1 LDLSIAIDFTGSNGS
16 PNYENSLHY
25 IKNGFINNYEKAI
38 RENIKIISMYNKQD
52 KYNVYGFGAKVNGI
66 FKNIFTINRTDDPSI
81 IGIEN
86 IISKYKET
94 VNDVVFS
101 GGTYFA
107 PVIKEFKRRAEQ
119 NNNNYNFN
127 YNISI
132 IISDGYLQDIDE
144 TIDSI
149 VEASI
154 LPISFIIIGVGD
166 NANSDMKILNGENGK
181 LISSKGVILN
191 KDIIQYVHFND
202 YANDLTKLTEA
213 VLKYIPDQIS
223 NYYKDKL

>member
-1 LDLSIAIDFTGSNGS
+1 MSLSIAIDFIGSNGS

-52 KYNVYGFGAKVNGI
+52 KYNVYGFGAKVNGT
-66 FKNIFTINRTDDPSI
+66 FKNIFAINRTDDPSI

-94 VNDVVFS
+94 VNDIVFS

-107 PVIKEFKRRAEQ
+107 PVINDFKRRAEQ

-149 VEASI
+149 VETSI
-154 LPISFIIIGVGD
+154 LPISFIIIVLGI
-166 NANSDMKILNGENGK
+166 M
-181 LISSKGVILN
+181 LIVI
-191 KDIIQYVHFND
+191 
-202 YANDLTKLTEA
+202 
-213 VLKYIPDQIS
+213 
-223 NYYKDKL
+223 